1 MKTGLAII
9 ATALLIGGAIIFT
22 GSPSSTNTQPDGK
35 NVSIVDGKQIV
46 TISAKGGYTPHVSEA
61 KADIPTIFR
70 VETAGTFDC
79 SSSVVIPSLSYR
91 ANLKPTGVLDI
102 EIPPQ
107 KKNTTLQGLCAMG
120 MYSFSVNF
128 N

>member
-1 MKTGLAII
+1 MKTALAII
-9 ATALLIGGAIIFT
+9 VTALLIGGAIIFT
-22 GSPSSTNTQPDGK
+22 GGPFGTNAQPDGN

-46 TISAKGGYTPHVSEA
+46 AISAKGGYTPYVSEA

-70 VETAGTFDC
+70 VETTGTFDC
-79 SSSVVIPSLSYR
+79 SSSIVIPSLSYR
-91 ANLKPTGVLDI
+91 ANLKPTGVTDI